1 MNKKNV
7 FLWSLY
13 DFANSIVSVVF
24 ALYFSQ
30 WLVIDN
36 KLPDIWYN
44 LIFVGTTVLL
54 LLTAPIAGSIADKI
68 GLKMPFLTALTLGQF
83 IALLLIGLLTNFIS
97 INLGI
102 LILII
107 ILYMFANYF
116 YQFQFVF
123 YDALLYDIAPLK
135 VRGFVSGLGQTAN
148 LLGQIA
154 GLLITLPLIS
164 GAVFLIGNPG
174 RAQTFLP
181 ATLIFFLLALPMLLF
196 FKELTKPKKISI
208 NLLFEYR
215 NSIKNF
221 LALCRVPGVGRYLLG
236 FFFFSDAILTA
247 GINLPI
253 YLEQVFHISDRIKAV
268 LVVSFFLTAAIGAAV
283 SGKIADKIGLKRS
296 LLIILVCW
304 VFAFPALSILTNFL
318 HFAVLIQFFG
328 FLYGGT
334 IMATRAVMSYLAP
347 PDKLTQTFGYFTLF
361 ERFSSFIG
369 PVTWGLITLLLVNT
383 GSLRYQIALASM
395 TLFVLIGFILVRS
408 TLSDNKGIQ

>member
-1 MNKKNV
+1 MNKKNI

-36 KLPDIWYN
+36 KLSDIWYN
-44 LIFVGTTVLL
+44 LIFVGTTIFLL
-54 LLTAPIAGSIADKI
+54 VTAPIAGSIADKI
-68 GLKMPFLTALTLGQF
+68 GMKMPFLTAITIGQF
-83 IALLLIGLLTNFIS
+83 IALLSIGFLTNFLN

-123 YDALLYDIAPLK
+123 YNALLYDIAPLK

-148 LLGQIA
+148 LLGQIT

-164 GAVFLIGNPG
+164 GAIFLIGNPG

-181 ATLIFFLLALPMLLF
+181 ATLLFFFLALPMLLF
-196 FKELTKPKKISI
+196 FKEFIKPKKVRISLI
-208 NLLFEYR
+208 AEYKD
-215 NSIKNF
+215 SIKKF
-221 LALCRVPGVGRYLLG
+221 IVLCKIPGVGRYLLG
-236 FFFFSDAILTA
+236 YFFFSDAILTA

-253 YLEQVFHISDRIKAV
+253 YLEQVFHVSDQIKAV
-268 LVVSFFLTAAIGAAV
+268 LVVSFFLTSAIGAAV
-283 SGKIADKIGLKRS
+283 SGKIADKIGLKQS
-296 LLIILVCW
+296 LLIILIGW
-304 VFAFPALSILTNFL
+304 VFAPSVLATLTNFL
-318 HFAVLIQFFG
+318 YFAIAVQFFG

-334 IMATRAVMSYLAP
+334 IMVTRAVMSYLSP
-347 PDKLTQTFGYFTLF
+347 PDKLTHAFSYFTLF
-361 ERFSSFIG
+361 ERFTSFVG
-369 PVTWGLITLLLVNT
+369 PVTWGLITLVLVNT
-383 GSLRYQIALASM
+383 GSFRYRIALASM
-395 TLFVLIGFILVRS
+395 TVFVIIGLLIIRS
-408 TLSDNKGIQ
+408 IPAKSNY